1 MQTVKHLQ
9 RDPILKENTDLLSKV
24 MQSMKQLDS
33 HCLQSID
40 LMNVHEFV
48 TIATFYLSQLSEGV
62 CSKSLAEA
70 LLGKVTESL

>member
-1 MQTVKHLQ
+1 
-9 RDPILKENTDLLSKV
+9 
-24 MQSMKQLDS
+24 MKQLDS

-48 TIATFYLSQLSEGV
+48 TVANFYLSQISEGV

>member
-1 MQTVKHLQ
+1 
-9 RDPILKENTDLLSKV
+9 
-24 MQSMKQLDS
+24 MKQLDS

-70 LLGKVTESL
+70 LLGKVTESLQEFNELQLVLFKTTIE